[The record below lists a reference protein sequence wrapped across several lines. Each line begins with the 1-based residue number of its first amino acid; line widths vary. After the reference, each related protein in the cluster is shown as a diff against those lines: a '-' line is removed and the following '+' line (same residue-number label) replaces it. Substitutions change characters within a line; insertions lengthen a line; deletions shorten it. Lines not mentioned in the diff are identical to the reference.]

1 MDARGRTALP
11 IVILP
16 DLRPDAPTEPL
27 NEIAE
32 LFDNVEDGTFEDDAA
47 RRRLETLFGVFNVFP
62 VDGRFSGVCNEAF
75 GLKDC
80 VEARKSIGIT

>member
-11 IVILP
+11 IVLLP
-16 DLRPDAPTEPL
+16 DLRPDASIEPL
-27 NEIAE
+27 NGIAE
-32 LFDNVEDGTFEDDAA
+32 LFESAEDGTFEDDAA
-47 RRRLETLFGVFNVFP
+47 RRRLETLFGVFNVFA

-75 GLKDC
+75 GLKAC